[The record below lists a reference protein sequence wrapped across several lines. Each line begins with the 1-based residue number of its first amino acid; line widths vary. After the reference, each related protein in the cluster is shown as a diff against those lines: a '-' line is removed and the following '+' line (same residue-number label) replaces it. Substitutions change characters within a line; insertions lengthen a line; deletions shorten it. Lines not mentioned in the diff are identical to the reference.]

1 MHNSFT
7 QVKHCSFYLRVLL
20 ILPFLFMMSSC
31 SHTSEKR
38 IITTNDAIGYN
49 CIAYWVHGYMKHI
62 GEIPTKEEFLEYND
76 VGDAMESYLGIKG
89 EHLEK
94 ILSDTL
100 YQELDYTEIFQCTS
114 DWDIEPATPRGI
126 FIASNYLLTHPT
138 IQFIN
143 QDSCLLVVDSTV
155 YEHDSSIVSFTVP
168 MPEIMIKDSAFYYW
182 GVKLSSIK
190 ECDNKVFYEVCQN
203 TTPILVDYDSPVD
216 LIDTLITYFG
226 GNHIRTKPF
235 GRSKDK
241 RIVILYPSRPLG
253 CETNGI
259 LNMPV
264 YEFSD
269 SLYIEEEN
277 TLSEKEKQKMEDA
290 RMKDFVDKTQHAK
303 MILQRRNDTIYLN
316 GEPVNDSC
324 RIDPD
329 EYVLI
334 DLTLDNTYRD
344 VCEIARFLL
353 KAKYSKSFSESPDDV
368 RLKCFFKSDEEVL
381 RTKLLLEEIKYLP
394 HHCPVDT
401 LDDGIKYF

>member
-7 QVKHCSFYLRVLL
+7 HAKHCSFYLRVLL

-38 IITTNDAIGYN
+38 IITTNDTIGYN
-49 CIAYWVHGYMKHI
+49 CIAYFVDGYMKHI
-62 GEIPTKEEFLEYND
+62 GEIPTKEEFLEYID
-76 VGDAMESYLGIKG
+76 VGGAMESYLLIKG

-100 YQELDYTEIFQCTS
+100 YQELDYTEIFQ
-114 DWDIEPATPRGI
+114 WPQ
-126 FIASNYLLTHPT
+126 FIASKYLLTHPT

-143 QDSCLLVVDSTV
+143 QDSCLLVVDSTL
-155 YEHDSSIVSFTVP
+155 YSRDGSIVSFTVP
-168 MPEIMIKDSAFYYW
+168 MPEIMIKDSAFYYR

-368 RLKCFFKSDEEVL
+368 RLKCFFKSDDEVL
-381 RTKLLLEEIKYLP
+381 RT
-394 HHCPVDT
+394 
-401 LDDGIKYF
+401 